1 MSRGVLCFENPALF
15 NMAFLEIKNA
25 SKSFGFGK
33 NRTEVLRDIQLEVA
47 EGEFVAIVGYSG
59 SGKTTLINLI
69 AGLLRP
75 NAGTLTINGA
85 PITGPGPDRG
95 IVFQNYSLLPWL
107 SVAENVALAVDQVF
121 PQWSAARRAEQV
133 AKFIAMVNLTPAR
146 DKKPHELSGGMRQ
159 RVSVARALAM
169 DPKILLL
176 DEPLGA
182 LDALTRGTL
191 QQEIGQIS
199 QESGKTVL
207 LITNDVDEALLL
219 ADRVIPLTMGPGA
232 TLGPAFVV
240 DKPKPRNRHMINHDP
255 DFKRLR
261 ARIIEFLL
269 DCGAQKKLV
278 IQKKLVL
285 PDLEPEDL
293 THRGPVLFG
302 KPRPRRK
309 NTIRRENVEVNV

>member
-1 MSRGVLCFENPALF
+1 
-15 NMAFLEIKNA
+15 MAFLEIKNA
-25 SKSFGFGK
+25 SKSFGLGK

-69 AGLLRP
+69 SGLSRPDAGSV
-75 NAGTLTINGA
+75 TLNGA
-85 PITGPGPDRG
+85 PISGPGPDRG

-107 SVAENVALAVDQVF
+107 SVTENIALAVDQVF

-199 QESGKTVL
+199 QQSGKTVL

-293 THRGPVLFG
+293 THRGPILFG

-309 NTIRRENVEVNV
+309 NSIRREEVEVNV

>member
-1 MSRGVLCFENPALF
+1 
-15 NMAFLEIKNA
+15 MAFLEIKNA
-25 SKSFGFGK
+25 SKSFGLGK

-69 AGLLRP
+69 AGLLRSDS
-75 NAGTLTINGA
+75 GTLTINGQ

-107 SVAENVALAVDQVF
+107 SVTENIALAVDQVF
-121 PQWSAARRAEQV
+121 PTWSKQRRAEQV

-199 QESGKTVL
+199 QKSGKTVL

-219 ADRVIPLTMGPGA
+219 ADRVIPLTMGPSA
-232 TLGPAFVV
+232 TLGPAFIV
-240 DKPKPRNRHMINHDP
+240 DKPKERNRHMINHDP
-255 DFKRLR
+255 DFKHLR

-293 THRGPVLFG
+293 TLRGPVLIG

-309 NTIRRENVEVNV
+309 NTVRRENVEIAS

>member
-1 MSRGVLCFENPALF
+1 
-15 NMAFLEIKNA
+15 
-25 SKSFGFGK
+25 
-33 NRTEVLRDIQLEVA
+33 
-47 EGEFVAIVGYSG
+47 
-59 SGKTTLINLI
+59 
-69 AGLLRP
+69 
-75 NAGTLTINGA
+75 
-85 PITGPGPDRG
+85 
-95 IVFQNYSLLPWL
+95 L

-219 ADRVIPLTMGPGA
+219 ADRVIPLTMGPCA